1 MICTVFI
8 EDTVRARTRSL
19 DRRFCRNEHFCR
31 FFDLLDSA
39 FKTTPIQKVKN
50 HSKII
55 TSDAGSL
62 RICILFWHG
71 VFNKDGARRFSSFGK
86 FPRKNNQKSTIFE
99 AKKEEAAVAPRGVSN
114 SIPSRS
120 KGSCS
125 NREGKITPRL
135 RRPQRPY
142 ALPQTQRG
150 QKNWIHRTQAHLRPC
165 ATRVTPP
172 S

>member
-1 MICTVFI
+1 MSIFADFLTSWI
-8 EDTVRARTRSL
+8 LPSKPPQS
-19 DRRFCRNEHFCR
+19 RR
-31 FFDLLDSA
+31 
-39 FKTTPIQKVKN
+39 
-50 HSKII
+50 SKII
-55 TSDAGSL
+55 QKSSL
-62 RICILFWHG
+62 LTLGALGFAFFSGTVFSIKTVHG
-71 VFNKDGARRFSSFGK
+71 VFQVLANFREKMI
-86 FPRKNNQKSTIFE
+86 KNQPFFE

-125 NREGKITPRL
+125 NREGKITSRL

-142 ALPQTQRG
+142 ALLQTQRG

-165 ATRVTPP
+165 TTRVTPP

>member
-8 EDTVRARTRSL
+8 EDTVRARTRSLDRRFCRNEHFCRFFDLLDSAFKTTPIQKVKNHSKIITSDAGSLRICILFWHVRARTRSL

-86 FPRKNNQKSTIFE
+86 FPRKNDQKSAIF
-99 AKKEEAAVAPRGVSN
+99 
-114 SIPSRS
+114 
-120 KGSCS
+120 
-125 NREGKITPRL
+125 
-135 RRPQRPY
+135 
-142 ALPQTQRG
+142 
-150 QKNWIHRTQAHLRPC
+150 
-165 ATRVTPP
+165 
-172 S
+172 